1 MADATENPRAGGD
14 AGGAAPPSQRPGEP
28 RLAKVRNEER
38 GGRYRTLGVIIAALV
53 FLFDQLTKYLVTV
66 PLDLKNQPDRAMRIF
81 DFFDL
86 RWVENYGVS
95 MGFLT
100 ASSNTG
106 RWLLVALTAAISV
119 FVAVWMW
126 REKRRDDT
134 IALALVLGGA
144 LGNIVDRVR
153 YGYVVDFADLHFGE
167 WRPFLIFNVADAA
180 ITIGVLLLLF
190 RALLTRDGKA
200 PRKDA

>member
-1 MADATENPRAGGD
+1 M
-14 AGGAAPPSQRPGEP
+14 
-28 RLAKVRNEER
+28 
-38 GGRYRTLGVIIAALV
+38 
-53 FLFDQLTKYLVTV
+53 QLLE
-66 PLDLKNQPDRAMRIF
+66 
-81 DFFDL
+81 FFDL

-100 ASSNTG
+100 ASSDTG
-106 RWLLVALTAAISV
+106 RWLLVALTAAISIGV
-119 FVAVWMW
+119 TIWLW
-126 REKRRDDT
+126 REKRRDDA

-190 RALLTRDGKA
+190 RALLTRE
-200 PRKDA
+200 RKPPAKEV